1 MMSAVVVVFFFVASI
16 ATAASI
22 CWPAR
27 FTWDKTVHGVCGD
40 QDAAGLA
47 TVSLNTVLDVLVVL
61 LPLPWAWRPD
71 MTAQE
76 KILGTVGMALVVR

>member
-1 MMSAVVVVFFFVASI
+1 MVVVFFFVASV

-27 FTWDKTVHGVCGD
+27 FTWDKTIHGVCAN

-47 TVSLNTVLDVLVVL
+47 AVSLNTVLDVLVVL
-61 LPLPWAWRPD
+61 LPLPWAWCPE

-76 KILGTVGMALVVR
+76 KIHVTVSFALVVR